1 MATPLY
7 PQNNNQDEDA
17 KLKCKYFKWA
27 DEEENPPCNYCRESA
42 KRQAKTG
49 DNAGR
54 EFYCC
59 MPRVRVE
66 PMGRANNCGFFDW
79 ADGGAG
85 GGGGFTNGGKA
96 GDDADEGRQ
105 VYNCT
110 CTAAV
115 RTVKKDGPNQG
126 TECVSLLCY
135 NLLRAARGI
144 MIMTAVVLH
153 LLSMGQTTMGEKGV
167 NPFRNLSRSLSSKK
181 EGDGCD
187 QSYFLNSN
195 EMEFGR
201 THAVC
206 NSSELQTS

>member
-1 MATPLY
+1 MGTPLY

-96 GDDADEGRQ
+96 GDDADEGDRSTTAPVLLQCARSRKTARTKALSAFHSCVTTCSERQ
-105 VYNCT
+105 
-110 CTAAV
+110 
-115 RTVKKDGPNQG
+115 
-126 TECVSLLCY
+126 EES
-135 NLLRAARGI
+135 
-144 MIMTAVVLH
+144 
-153 LLSMGQTTMGEKGV
+153 
-167 NPFRNLSRSLSSKK
+167 
-181 EGDGCD
+181 
-187 QSYFLNSN
+187 
-195 EMEFGR
+195 
-201 THAVC
+201 
-206 NSSELQTS
+206 